1 MKKLIPIL
9 CLFAVGCGGYVW
21 EPNPPGMGS
30 GTTRGPGTEQKP
42 FTPRG
47 PFPVTGLHK
56 RGQLAIACNCNYTS
70 AYDGEIVE
78 TMICDTGY
86 HQFQACP
93 LRCASGFPAWKTV
106 CSYESE

>member
-1 MKKLIPIL
+1 MNKLIPIL
-9 CLFAVGCGGYVW
+9 CLFAVGCIY
-21 EPNPPGMGS
+21 EPYPNSMGT
-30 GTTRGPGTEQKP
+30 GTTRGPRTDQKP
-42 FTPRG
+42 FIPRG
-47 PFPVTGLHK
+47 PFPVTGNRH

-70 AYDGEIVE
+70 ASDAEIVE

-93 LRCASGFPAWKTV
+93 FRCQNGFPAWKTV